1 MSLKE
6 ETVSANAAFEQHV
19 ERLLSFNARV
29 EHAIDAEISAAD
41 RQHRTRAATRVAA
54 REAVRTKLKAAVQ
67 GGVQAGLGTTGV
79 SFIAE
84 AARPV
89 GWGNYPAFDSRR
101 VTLQDVLD
109 DALARGRVVGQR
121 PHGALLAEARRCAQ
135 QKLLDQIPGL
145 VREVLGGLGISVRWL
160 EDDVED
166 RDD

>member
-67 GGVQAGLGTTGV
+67 QFKETV
-79 SFIAE
+79 SANAAFE
-84 AARPV
+84 AAWPLKPRI
-89 GWGNYPAFDSRR
+89 R
-101 VTLQDVLD
+101 
-109 DALARGRVVGQR
+109 
-121 PHGALLAEARRCAQ
+121 
-135 QKLLDQIPGL
+135 
-145 VREVLGGLGISVRWL
+145 
-160 EDDVED
+160 
-166 RDD
+166 